1 VPAPFSLDLRLRVVA
16 ACQAGEL
23 TQPELAEVFQIH
35 LKTVEKYWK
44 LRRTTGSLQ
53 PQPHRG
59 GLPARLV
66 SVQEQLRA
74 WAVERNDRTLAE
86 WVKLVRQRTGIQTS
100 VQAMSRTLRQLGL
113 PLKKRRSRLPNDSGP
128 K

>member
-1 VPAPFSLDLRLRVVA
+1 MSAPFSLDLRLRVVA

-23 TQPELAEVFQIH
+23 TQPEIAELFQIH

-44 LRRTTGSLQ
+44 LRRTTSSLQ

-66 SVQEQLRA
+66 SVQAQLRV

-113 PLKKRRSRLPNDSGP
+113 PLKKRRSRRPNDSGP